1 MEVLDFYEIDK
12 LKVNKVS
19 HTLLFPA
26 SFEVLVKIKDKIKTL
41 IFTIPSKYCYSN
53 IKEHYVK
60 DNKVKCFTLLKD
72 YILSSKR
79 DVKEKYKLTDI
90 DYKDLLLG
98 LELCVIKKYS
108 KLSKIMMGIEIFKKV
123 FIDRLFKGK
132 AK

>member
-12 LKVNKVS
+12 LKINKVS

-26 SFEVLVKIKDKIKTL
+26 SFEIIVKLKDKIKTL
-41 IFTIPSKYCYSN
+41 IFTIPSKYCYN
-53 IKEHYVK
+53 KLKENYVK
-60 DNKVKCFTLLKD
+60 DTKINCFTLLKD
-72 YILSSKR
+72 YILNSKR
-79 DVKEKYKLTDI
+79 DIKEKYKFTDI

-108 KLSKIMMGIEIFKKV
+108 KLNKIMMGIEIIKKIFV
-123 FIDRLFKGK
+123 NRLFKGK